1 MNDDEIVRYIQTHD
15 APAVLA
21 SLVATE
27 GHSYRKRGAAML
39 FFEGGSLGSLS
50 PGCLENDLALRL
62 PDVWASG
69 APERVEYDM
78 RSPDD
83 FAWGEAVGC
92 GGKLT
97 VVLEPVKGELRR
109 VLLEAAEWL
118 GNGDAVLLE
127 RNVSE
132 GCYEYRLTGAMTE
145 AAGAAGMART
155 KAVAATTPAGK
166 GGMPEVVAALPAFA
180 TGFAPKPR
188 LILFGGGPD
197 AVPIAELAARS
208 GFRVVWNDWREGA
221 AAGGRYAAER
231 IICNPEEAAAKLAIG
246 GSDYVLVC
254 SHQTQRDRQFLSG
267 VLAAAPRYI
276 GIVGSKAR
284 IALLLEGMEM
294 PASLHAPVGLAIG
307 AEGPEEI
314 AVSIV
319 AEMIRDRRKGTKPLI
334 KEGNCDENSR
344 DLFGG
349 GPEPSHGRIQSIADA
364 ARGGVARKR
373 RAQ

>member
-1 MNDDEIVRYIQTHD
+1 MNDDEIVRYIQMHD

-39 FFEGGSLGSLS
+39 FFEGGALGSLS
-50 PGCLENDLALRL
+50 PGCLESDLALRL
-62 PDVWASG
+62 PEVWASG

-78 RSPDD
+78 RTPDD

-97 VVLEPVKGELRR
+97 VMLEPVKGELRK

-118 GNGDAVLLE
+118 GNGDAVMLE
-127 RNVSE
+127 RSVS
-132 GCYEYRLTGAMTE
+132 GWRYEYRLTSGAPE
-145 AAGAAGMART
+145 AAAAAGVVR
-155 KAVAATTPAGK
+155 AATAAMVP
-166 GGMPEVVAALPAFA
+166 PETEEVPGADAVLPVFA
-180 TGFAPKPR
+180 TRFAPKPR
-188 LILFGGGPD
+188 LILFGGGLD

-221 AAGGRYAAER
+221 AAEGIYAAER
-231 IICNPEEAAAKLAIG
+231 VICHPNEAAAKLAIG
-246 GSDYVLVC
+246 GGDYVLVC
-254 SHQTQRDRQFLSG
+254 SHQTQRDRQFLKG
-267 VLAAAPRYI
+267 ALAAAPRYI
-276 GIVGSKAR
+276 GIVGSRAR
-284 IALLLEGMEM
+284 IALLLEGMET
-294 PASLHAPVGLAIG
+294 PASVHAPVGLAIG

-314 AVSIV
+314 AVSII
-319 AEMIRDRRKGTKPLI
+319 AEMIQERRKRAKPLV
-334 KEGNCDENSR
+334 KGEECDENSR
-344 DLFGG
+344 DLSGG

-364 ARGGVARKR
+364 ARGGAARKR